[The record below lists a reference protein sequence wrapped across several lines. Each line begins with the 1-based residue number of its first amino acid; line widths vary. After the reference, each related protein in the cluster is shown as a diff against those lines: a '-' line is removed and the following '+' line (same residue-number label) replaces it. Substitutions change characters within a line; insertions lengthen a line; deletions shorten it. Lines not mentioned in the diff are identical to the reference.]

1 MMSNKT
7 QSSQTCKGSIFR
19 FLLKMQLSCLNADKL
34 YYPISI
40 CQSNTSINVYTYYV
54 LYIQDDK
61 GYVCTKLYRVSHDA
75 KLNCHVLQALVS
87 PNGLLFCFE
96 AKTHCQRC
104 CHWHP
109 CTTNGGPLAAG
120 ARWLLLTGF
129 LGSSNVKSQEHLNL
143 TTRFFYCS
151 LYALTGNK
159 MKYNTINYEIWVFWT
174 TLKWSR
180 HTLDYTFREKKGYQ
194 GTLNTKH
201 GWTRKLE
208 WKVYS
213 NNSAR
218 R

>member
-40 CQSNTSINVYTYYV
+40 CQSNTSINIYTYYV

-61 GYVCTKLYRVSHDA
+61 RYVCRKLYRVSHDA
-75 KLNCHVLQALVS
+75 KLKCHVPQALVS
-87 PNGLLFCFE
+87 PNGLQFCFA

-109 CTTNGGPLAAG
+109 CTTNGGPLGAG
-120 ARWLLLTGF
+120 CWLLLTGF
-129 LGSSNVKSQEHLNL
+129 QWNSNVKSQEHLNL

-151 LYALTGNK
+151 LYALTGRD
-159 MKYNTINYEIWVFWT
+159 MKYNTM
-174 TLKWSR
+174 
-180 HTLDYTFREKKGYQ
+180 
-194 GTLNTKH
+194 
-201 GWTRKLE
+201 KL
-208 WKVYS
+208 WDLRFFGLYW
-213 NNSAR
+213 NDLGIF
-218 R
+218 